1 MMNRVLN
8 IAIDGPAGAG
18 KSTVA
23 KAIAK
28 KLDIVYLDTGAMYRG
43 AAYFAL
49 EKGISPSDADA
60 VKKILPSL
68 EMDIVYER
76 GTQKVLVSGKDV
88 TPYIREHKISMAA
101 SDISK
106 IPEVRIKLVE
116 LQRAIAKKTPCVL
129 DGRDIGT
136 YVLPDAPYKFFL
148 TAAPVERAR
157 RRHAELKDKG
167 VEIGF
172 DEVLNDIEARDKQ
185 DSSRSFAPLKAAED
199 AVIIDSTR
207 MNAEEVLET
216 ILKKILTNS

>member
-76 GTQKVLVSGKDV
+76 GTQKSAR
-88 TPYIREHKISMAA
+88 IR
-101 SDISK
+101 
-106 IPEVRIKLVE
+106 
-116 LQRAIAKKTPCVL
+116 Q
-129 DGRDIGT
+129 GRDSLHPRTQNQYGRLG
-136 YVLPDAPYKFFL
+136 YL
-148 TAAPVERAR
+148 
-157 RRHAELKDKG
+157 
-167 VEIGF
+167 
-172 DEVLNDIEARDKQ
+172 
-185 DSSRSFAPLKAAED
+185 
-199 AVIIDSTR
+199 
-207 MNAEEVLET
+207 
-216 ILKKILTNS
+216 

>member
-1 MMNRVLN
+1 M
-8 IAIDGPAGAG
+8 
-18 KSTVA
+18 
-23 KAIAK
+23 
-28 KLDIVYLDTGAMYRG
+28 
-43 AAYFAL
+43 
-49 EKGISPSDADA
+49 
-60 VKKILPSL
+60 
-68 EMDIVYER
+68 
-76 GTQKVLVSGKDV
+76 